1 MPSQMISNCDASIS
15 KIWENMSMYSICI
28 LPVFF
33 QTKPHGSYAH
43 RMLDS
48 SPNIYIYIY
57 IFIYLLF
64 DDKMFTYIH
73 IYMHV
78 YTYLALSTKIA

>member
-57 IFIYLLF
+57 LLF